1 MTDYLFIGF
10 ENMLNSL
17 RDFPDREA
25 ILKITKFAE
34 EQINSSVHVADIL
47 LAKIIDPST
56 NITFKVP
63 LFYCMD
69 SIMKNVGGPY
79 AFHFSRYLAGNFL

>member
-1 MTDYLFIGF
+1 MSDYLFICF

-17 RDFPDREA
+17 RDFPDRDL

-34 EQINSSVHVADIL
+34 EQIHLSTNVADML
-47 LAKIIDPST
+47 LAKIIDPTT

-63 LFYCMD
+63 IFYCMD

-79 AFHFSRYLAGNFL
+79 AALFSRYLLGNL